1 MQQTA
6 LERPTGPI
14 DQPDAVIE
22 TLADVT
28 SVVEKAFGHAK
39 QARVREITQAL
50 VRHMHAFVREIGLT
64 EEEYDYGVE
73 FLNRIGKA
81 TNDHHNE
88 GILFAD
94 AFGVSTLTCL
104 QNNGEAGATE
114 TSAALLGPFWRDNS
128 PPTPSGGSIVRSET
142 PGPELFAA
150 VRLVDVDG
158 QPIAGAFVD
167 IWQSSPVGFYENQDP
182 NQIDMNLRGKFVT
195 DADGCFSFRS
205 VRPGFYPIP
214 TDGPVGDMLRAQGRH
229 PYRPAHLHF
238 LCFKEGF
245 KTLITQVFVSDDP
258 YLHSDV
264 VFGVTTS
271 LIGNYERHEDSAG
284 APAPGVAAPW
294 YTLDHTIVMEH
305 GEAKLPV
312 PPIK

>member
-6 LERPTGPI
+6 LEAPDGPI
-14 DQPDAVIE
+14 DQPDSVIDR
-22 TLADVT
+22 LADVT
-28 SVVEKAFGHAK
+28 PIVVGAFGHAK
-39 QARVREITQAL
+39 GERVREITQAF
-50 VRHMHAFVREIGLT
+50 VRHMHAFVREIGLK
-64 EEEYDYGVE
+64 EEEYDYGVD

-94 AFGVSTLTCL
+94 SIGVSTLTCL
-104 QNNGEAGATE
+104 LNNGDAGATE
-114 TSAALLGPFWRDNS
+114 TSAALLGPFWRAKS
-128 PPTPSGGSIVRSET
+128 PLMTSGDSIVRSPT
-142 PGPELFAA
+142 PGPELFAKI
-150 VRLVDVDG
+150 RLVDAG
-158 QPIAGAFVD
+158 GKPIAGVEVD

-182 NQIDMNLRGKFVT
+182 TQVDMNLRGKFVT
-195 DADGCFSFRS
+195 DADGSFTFRS
-205 VRPGFYPIP
+205 VRPGFYPVP
-214 TDGPVGDMLRAQGRH
+214 VDGPVGDMIKAQGRH

-258 YLHSDV
+258 YLRSDV

-271 LIGNYERHEDSAG
+271 LIGNYERHDDTTG
-284 APAPGVAAPW
+284 APAAGVAAPW
-294 YTLDHTIVMEH
+294 YGLDQTLIMEH